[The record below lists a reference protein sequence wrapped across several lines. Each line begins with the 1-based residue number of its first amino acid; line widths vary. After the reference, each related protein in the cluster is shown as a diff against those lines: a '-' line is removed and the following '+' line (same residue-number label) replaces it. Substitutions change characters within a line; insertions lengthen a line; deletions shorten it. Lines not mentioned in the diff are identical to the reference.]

1 MRPLQLARFVRALR
15 WMIRRPGW
23 LLVTGLGLATAL
35 ALLLYGM
42 FNTGDGVPNAALN
55 LGTSMLG
62 ALITVA
68 VIGPIIRYVQEG
80 TVREHGRLDYTW
92 FSDQVTDATQQVQ
105 ILTTFSNV
113 LDHPATD
120 RFLRG
125 LRSALNR
132 EAQVRILLLNP
143 NSLAADLRQ
152 QELAGGHVRL
162 SVQREIMRNLRRLA
176 PFAAELGERDRARFE
191 VRLYDASASIT
202 LYRWDDRA
210 LVSFLPIGRFS
221 EFGAQLEVTMR
232 SPLGEFIEQRFE
244 ELWDD
249 RATITMADFLHLG
262 VTLVEEDHT
271 ARHLFARYV
280 EHEDVCYVVHSEVLA
295 AMARRPPSLRAFLRG
310 DRSVL
315 HDLVIVDSGS
325 GATRGSGHGLRG
337 EVRRTRTLLRGPP
350 PLAGVT
356 FGRRRDPGHRGQRVT
371 GPGHLSGTVHSGY
384 LGDGRPDGGRAGP

>member
-1 MRPLQLARFVRALR
+1 MRRLPVARFVRALR
-15 WMIRRPGW
+15 VLARRPGW
-23 LLVTGLGLATAL
+23 LLVLALGLAISM
-35 ALLLYGM
+35 ALLFYGALG
-42 FNTGDGVPNAALN
+42 TTDGMSNAALN

-92 FSDQVTDATQQVQ
+92 FSDQVNDATQQVQ

-120 RFLRG
+120 RFLRSI
-125 LRSALNR
+125 RTALAR
-132 EAQVRILLLNP
+132 EARVRILLLNP
-143 NSLAADLRQ
+143 TSLAADMRQ

-162 SVQREIMRNLRRLA
+162 SVQREIMRNLRRLG
-176 PFAAELGERDRARFE
+176 PFAAELGERDRPRFE

-221 EFGAQLEVTMR
+221 EFGPQLEVTMR

-244 ELWDD
+244 ELWDN
-249 RATITMADFLHLG
+249 RSTVTMADFLHLA
-262 VTLVEEDHT
+262 VTLVEDDHT
-271 ARHLFARYV
+271 ARHLHARYV

-295 AMARRPPSLRAFLRG
+295 AMARHPANLRAFLRG
-310 DRSVL
+310 DPSLL
-315 HDLVIVDSGS
+315 HDLVIVDSQDPELHE
-325 GATRGSGHGLRG
+325 ALDMAFVEKYDAHAHAFVGLRP
-337 EVRRTRTLLRGPP
+337 V
-350 PLAGVT
+350 
-356 FGRRRDPGHRGQRVT
+356 
-371 GPGHLSGTVHSGY
+371 
-384 LGDGRPDGGRAGP
+384 